1 MDAPTTA
8 REGFA
13 RWREEL
19 TVNAWEAD
27 THLQSL
33 IRHHRRAEAAERLA
47 SFGGT
52 VVAIDPLIREN
63 NRDEHLPRLRRWDG
77 QGNRVESIDFHPS
90 YHAIGRAAYGS
101 GMMELYREPGREL
114 ETLALVY
121 LFSQNGEG
129 GHACP
134 MACTAG
140 LIKILQGD
148 AGDHGPWLERLCDP
162 DYDTHFHGAQFL
174 TEVQGGSDVG
184 ANAVVARGH
193 NDGSWRIHGE
203 KWFCSVADAQLYLMT
218 ARPEGNGEGTR
229 GLMSF
234 VVPRTLPNGEVN
246 HVHLRRLKYK
256 LGTRSMAS
264 AEIDFRGAVAYPV
277 ADFKTTVSTVL
288 NTSRL
293 YNAIC
298 SSGMLQRAAREAH
311 AYAKN
316 RQAFG
321 RPILD
326 FHTLARIVARIRTEA
341 YAARSVTFLLAR
353 MADEMALGTA
363 SERDRGAWRMLVN
376 LNKFWTS
383 IATTLAI
390 RDAIEVLGGNGAIEE
405 FSVLPR
411 LLRDSIVCEAWEG
424 GHNVLCAQAL
434 KDAYKLGL
442 HTPMFDLL
450 DELAAGEVPELA
462 TARRRFEALLGLG
475 PEAAS
480 VHIRDVAEEI
490 RFAAQAAALSA
501 EARTAGSDPLLPT
514 IIAHLRITNARG
526 YDPLEDA
533 GLVERVNTLVS

>member
-1 MDAPTTA
+1 MHAPTSA
-8 REGFA
+8 RESFA
-13 RWREEL
+13 RWRAEVGE
-19 TVNAWEAD
+19 NAYVAD

-33 IRHHRRAEAAERLA
+33 IRHHGRGSAAEALKD
-47 SFGGT
+47 FGAT
-52 VVAIDPLIREN
+52 VSAIDPLVREN

-77 QGNRVESIDFHPS
+77 QGHRVESVDFHPS
-90 YHAIGRAAYGS
+90 YREIGKAAYGS
-101 GMMELYREPGREL
+101 GMMSLYREPGREL

-121 LFSQNGEG
+121 LFAQNGEA

-148 AGDHGPWLERLCDP
+148 GGHPVWLERLLDP

-184 ANAVVARGH
+184 ANAVVARDAG
-193 NDGSWRIHGE
+193 DGSWRIHGE
-203 KWFCSVADAQLYLMT
+203 KWFCSVVDAQLFLMT
-218 ARPEGNGEGTR
+218 ARPEGSADGTR
-229 GLMSF
+229 GLRTF
-234 VVPRTLPNGEVN
+234 VVPRTLPSGEVN
-246 HVHLRRLKYK
+246 DFAIRRLKYK

-264 AEIDFRGAVAYPV
+264 AELDFQGAVAYPV
-277 ADFKTTVSTVL
+277 ADFRTTVATVL

-311 AYAKN
+311 AYARN
-316 RQAFG
+316 RYAFG
-321 RPILD
+321 QPILG

-353 MADEMALGTA
+353 MADEVALGQA
-363 SERDRGAWRMLVN
+363 SERDQGAWRMLVN
-376 LNKFWTS
+376 FNKFWTS
-383 IATTLAI
+383 IACTLSI
-390 RDAIEVLGGNGAIEE
+390 RDAIEVFGGNGAIEE

-450 DELAAGEVPELA
+450 EELADGQVPELA
-462 TARRRFEALLGLG
+462 AARRRFEQLLAL
-475 PEAAS
+475 PPAEAA

-490 RFAAQAAALSA
+490 RFAAQAAALVA
-501 EARTAGSDPLLPT
+501 ESRSEDSDPLLPVVIEHHRT
-514 IIAHLRITNARG
+514 MNARG
-526 YDPLEDA
+526 YDPLEDS
-533 GLVERVNTLVS
+533 GLAARVTALVS